1 MIYNNCVY
9 ITYMEMCTEIKT
21 NPSLLGSFPCFTTV
35 CFITGPWWYEMA
47 PQARCVN
54 TWSLASGAVWRFY
67 RPFRRK
73 LVTGDSP
80 CAFTACTICCLSS
93 ASCVWSQCSPRPR
106 TAVTMPSLPQ
116 RTVSLQTV
124 SQDKPSPI
132 KLLLVRK
139 VEIQQ

>member
-1 MIYNNCVY
+1 
-9 ITYMEMCTEIKT
+9 MCTEIKT

-80 CAFTACTICCLSS
+80 VLLQPVLFAVCPLLPVCGHSVLHGLELLSPCPPFHSGLCLF
-93 ASCVWSQCSPRPR
+93 R
-106 TAVTMPSLPQ
+106 L
-116 RTVSLQTV
+116 
-124 SQDKPSPI
+124 
-132 KLLLVRK
+132 
-139 VEIQQ
+139 